1 MFRNINI
8 LNGKVQ
14 LNPILI
20 GGMGMMKYMQRLGKS
35 LMLPVSVMPI
45 AALLKGIGYWID
57 PTGWGSN
64 NAIAAF
70 LIESGGAIIDNL
82 PILFAVGIDIGM
94 SQERELTVA
103 LSAVVSYMIV
113 SRLLSPP
120 AVALIKGIPEAE
132 VSAAFEN
139 SANAFVG
146 IISGLVVAYNYKK
159 FSKVKLPDALS
170 FFGGKRFVPIISTA
184 SMLVISLLLLIV
196 WALGITSVE
205 PETGR
210 G

>member
-1 MFRNINI
+1 
-8 LNGKVQ
+8 
-14 LNPILI
+14 
-20 GGMGMMKYMQRLGKS
+20 
-35 LMLPVSVMPI
+35 
-45 AALLKGIGYWID
+45 
-57 PTGWGSN
+57 
-64 NAIAAF
+64 
-70 LIESGGAIIDNL
+70 
-82 PILFAVGIDIGM
+82 M

-170 FFGGKRFVPIISTA
+170 FFWWKAFCPNNIDCFNASYFFIITNCLA
-184 SMLVISLLLLIV
+184 DFFMNVLYHL
-196 WALGITSVE
+196 E
-205 PETGR
+205 K
-210 G
+210 

>member
-1 MFRNINI
+1 
-8 LNGKVQ
+8 
-14 LNPILI
+14 
-20 GGMGMMKYMQRLGKS
+20 
-35 LMLPVSVMPI
+35 
-45 AALLKGIGYWID
+45 
-57 PTGWGSN
+57 
-64 NAIAAF
+64 
-70 LIESGGAIIDNL
+70 
-82 PILFAVGIDIGM
+82 M

-159 FSKVKLPDALS
+159 FSK
-170 FFGGKRFVPIISTA
+170 R
-184 SMLVISLLLLIV
+184 
-196 WALGITSVE
+196 
-205 PETGR
+205 R
-210 G
+210 C